1 MFMGHAWGQDC
12 RFAFRLLRKS
22 PGFAAAAVIVLALGI
37 GATGAMFSVINAAL
51 LRPVIGTGVDAR
63 LVGIYSGDRT
73 RPDGFRPFSYP
84 EYLELRD
91 RNDAFA
97 HLIAEGSLRTGLT
110 QHGATRRVST
120 VLVSSNYFTAL
131 GVPMLAG
138 RSFTADEEHPLA
150 GAAVVVVSP
159 GIAAGYGGVTS
170 AVGVRLVLNGREFT
184 IVGVAPEWFRGT
196 MAVMT
201 SQIWA
206 PFGAAR
212 QLVPANQLGYVA
224 PVSFDRS
231 TPTLLLAGVLN
242 DGVSPAGAQARL
254 APLAGAL
261 AAAYPDTNA
270 HQELVVRPRSRTA
283 RGAAPRSDAIA
294 LAGSAVL
301 MALAGMVLG
310 VACLNLANLLL
321 ARGSARRA
329 EIAVRLALGA
339 SRVRI
344 VRQLVIEGMLL
355 STAAAGVALVCS
367 WAIARVFVSSL
378 TRLAPMPIFLDV
390 SPDARVIA
398 AIVGATLLGTVVFS
412 LGPAWRVSRPALAT
426 AFNTGSSHGASR
438 ASRPTLS
445 GAMVAAQIMMSVA
458 LLVTAGVFLRASMRA
473 AVAEPGFP
481 LAGGLVAELDG
492 ALAGID
498 ARSARTQYLG
508 VLDRVRQLPGVRDA
522 SLASI
527 VPYGDGAGRLVRG
540 DGEAAD
546 AAPTFATTTVVGASY
561 FSTIGLP
568 ITTGRDFTATEAGYR
583 SGGVA
588 IVDRLFAERVFDV
601 ANPVGRTVHLVD
613 PEGGVDDSLEIVGLV
628 PGVQDDILEPPRPH
642 LYVPFGRSFR
652 VAMTL
657 HVRVDP
663 GVEARMIEPVRRA
676 IAAEARPLPLLSILT
691 LTEHRDRSPNLW
703 TMITASRV
711 FAVFGLVA
719 LVLATTGMYGLR
731 AYLVALRTRDIGIRL
746 ALGATRGRIITQL
759 MMEGTGLAV
768 TGLVAGLVVAAGIAR
783 LLQSGLMLDLAAPDP
798 VTFMSAAAIS
808 ALATASAL
816 LLPACRALRIDPA
829 VALRPE

>member
-1 MFMGHAWGQDC
+1 MGHALGQDV
-12 RFAFRLLRKS
+12 RFALRLLRKS
-22 PGFAAAAVIVLALGI
+22 PGFAAAAIIVLALGI
-37 GATGAMFSVINAAL
+37 GATGAMFTVINGAL
-51 LRPVIGTGVDAR
+51 LRPVIGSGVDDR
-63 LVGIYSGDRT
+63 FVGVYSGDRT

-97 HLIAEGSLRTGLT
+97 HLIAESSLRTGLT
-110 QHGATRRVST
+110 QHGATRRVGT
-120 VLVSSNYFTAL
+120 MLVSSNLFAAL
-131 GVPMLAG
+131 RVPMLAG
-138 RSFTADEEHPLA
+138 RGFTSDEEHPLA
-150 GAAVVVVSP
+150 DAAVVVVSP
-159 GIAAGYGGVTS
+159 GIAASYGGVPA
-170 AVGVRLVLNGREFT
+170 AVGARLVLNGREFT
-184 IVGVAPEWFRGT
+184 IVGIAPEWFRGT
-196 MAVMT
+196 TAIMT
-201 SQIWA
+201 SAIWA

-212 QLVPANQLGYVA
+212 HLVPADQLGYVS

-231 TPTLLLAGVLN
+231 TPTLLLAGVLK
-242 DGVSPAGAQARL
+242 DHVAAPDAEARL
-254 APLAGAL
+254 APLASAM
-261 AAAYPDTNA
+261 AAAYPEFNA
-270 HQELVVRPRSRTA
+270 HQQIVVRPRSRTG
-283 RGAAPRSDAIA
+283 RGAGPRSDAGA
-294 LAGSAVL
+294 LAGSVVL

-321 ARGSARRA
+321 ARGSGRRA

-344 VRQLVIEGMLL
+344 IRQLVIEGLLL
-355 STAAAGVALVCS
+355 STAAAGAAVLLS
-367 WAIARVFVSSL
+367 WAIASLFVSSL
-378 TRLAPMPIFLDV
+378 TGLAAMPIFLDV
-390 SPDARVIA
+390 SPDVRVIA
-398 AIVGATLLGTVVFS
+398 AIVAATLLGTVVFS

-426 AFNTGSSHGASR
+426 ALKSGASRGASR

-445 GAMVAAQIMMSVA
+445 GALVAAQIMMSVA
-458 LLVTAGVFLRASMRA
+458 LLVTAGVFLRASVRA
-473 AVAEPGFP
+473 AAAEPGFP

-498 ARSARTQYLG
+498 ARRARSQYLG
-508 VLDRVRQLPGVRDA
+508 VLERVRQLPGVRDA

-540 DGEAAD
+540 DGAAAD

-561 FSTIGLP
+561 FSTVGLP
-568 ITTGRDFTATEAGYR
+568 ITVGRDFTASETANR

-588 IVDRLFAERVFDV
+588 VVDRLFAERVFGV
-601 ANPVGRTVHLVD
+601 ANPLGRIVHLVD

-642 LYVPFGRSFR
+642 LYLPFGRSFR

-676 IAAEARPLPLLSILT
+676 IAAEPRALPLLSIRT

-703 TMITASRV
+703 TMITASKV
-711 FAVFGLVA
+711 FAAFGILA
-719 LVLATTGMYGLR
+719 LALATTGVYGLR

-746 ALGATRGRIITQL
+746 ALGATRGHIITQL
-759 MMEGTGLAV
+759 MTEGTSLAA
-768 TGLVAGLVVAAGIAR
+768 TGLVAGLAVAAAIAR
-783 LLQSGLMLDLAAPDP
+783 LLQSGLMLDLAALDP
-798 VTFMSAAAIS
+798 VTFMSAAAVS
-808 ALATASAL
+808 ALATTAAL
-816 LLPACRALRIDPA
+816 LLPARRALHIDPV